1 MSTNVYTHMSR
12 KVSIIVCAA
21 LAFALALVLSFSF
34 SIPSFADEDGQP
46 AAVTTQENTE
56 SSATGENTGNGEET
70 TTTVVAESTV
80 EAATTVNTQAPE
92 QPAPNAAAATETET
106 TTTSTATAA
115 PSVQAQAQTE
125 TSQSASGASEEQ
137 ATETISDEEVPLAAS
152 IAGSEPIPLK
162 VINND
167 LHWFIL
173 LVIVII
179 GVIFLV
185 RTGRM
190 NRSIDKMRKFTK

>member
-1 MSTNVYTHMSR
+1 MSTNVHTHISR
-12 KVSIIVCAA
+12 KVSIIVCTA
-21 LAFALALVLSFSF
+21 LAFALALVLSFLF
-34 SIPSFADEDGQP
+34 SIPSFADEGGQP
-46 AAVTTQENTE
+46 AAVTTQENAE
-56 SSATGENTGNGEET
+56 SSATGENTGDGEET

-106 TTTSTATAA
+106 TTTTATAA

-167 LHWFIL
+167 LHRFIL

>member
-1 MSTNVYTHMSR
+1 MSTNVHTHISR
-12 KVSIIVCAA
+12 KVSIIVCTA

-46 AAVTTQENTE
+46 AAVTTQENAE

-106 TTTSTATAA
+106 TTTTATAA

-167 LHWFIL
+167 LHRFIL

>member
-1 MSTNVYTHMSR
+1 MSTNVHTHISR
-12 KVSIIVCAA
+12 KVSIIVCTA

-106 TTTSTATAA
+106 TTTTATAA

-167 LHWFIL
+167 LHRFIL

>member
-1 MSTNVYTHMSR
+1 MSTNVHTHISR
-12 KVSIIVCAA
+12 KVSIIVCTA

-34 SIPSFADEDGQP
+34 SIPSFADEGGQP
-46 AAVTTQENTE
+46 AAVTTQENAE
-56 SSATGENTGNGEET
+56 SSATGENTGDGEET

-106 TTTSTATAA
+106 TTTTATAA

-167 LHWFIL
+167 LHRFIL